1 MALYLNLYHEI
12 QKQKLK
18 RQRDPLKLALL
29 GLVMVAVG
37 LVGWYFYRMEHV
49 RGIQQQAD
57 AIQAELKKYDGQAAD
72 AQKQLDAYDQNIK
85 LAGAMIH
92 KVENRFYWAPLL
104 QQIVEVVRPDVQITA
119 LNGTVSSDG
128 DKKVT
133 LTVTGIAT
141 GGQPRAV
148 AEELRTALQN
158 KLSGKYLVP
167 TAVFRSLEDGAE
179 PVQYQGKS
187 SPTALFVID
196 VTFTSPDVD
205 EAAKNAAKPAVRHPK
220 T

>member
-18 RQRDPLKLALL
+18 RQRDPLKLAIM
-29 GLVMVAVG
+29 GLMMVAVG
-37 LVGWYFYRMEHV
+37 LVAWYFYRMEHV
-49 RGIQQQAD
+49 RDIQRQAGDIQAD
-57 AIQAELKKYDGQAAD
+57 LKKYDGQAAE
-72 AQKQLDAYDQNIK
+72 AQKQLDAYDENIK
-85 LAGAMIH
+85 LADAMIH

-104 QQIVEVVRPDVQITA
+104 QQIVEVVPPDIQITA
-119 LNGTVSSDG
+119 VNGSISSDG
-128 DKKVT
+128 TKKVT
-133 LTVTGIAT
+133 LSVTGIAA

-148 AEELRTALQN
+148 AEELRIALQN

-167 TAVFRSLEDGAE
+167 TATFRSLEDGAE

-196 VTFTSPDVD
+196 VTFTSPEVD
-205 EAAKNAAKPAVRHPK
+205 EAPKQPVRHQK